1 MTLPIPIPHLKEAAR
16 RKESIILAKS
26 FKKASII
33 HQTTA
38 FLCHSHLDNE
48 LAEGLQVLLQ
58 ENSWDV
64 YIDWKDN
71 TLPGTPDQE
80 TAFRIKE
87 KIVRSEYFIFMATE
101 NSMRS
106 RWCPWEIGFADNEKI
121 NRKIILIRTS
131 DEDNNWHGNEY
142 LQLYR
147 EIAIGD
153 LGQLEVNTIQH
164 STRWDPIS
172 NLR

>member
-1 MTLPIPIPHLKEAAR
+1 MYQPIPISSLEEAVH
-16 RKESIILAKS
+16 RKGSIILAKS
-26 FKKASII
+26 FNNALRI
-33 HQTTA
+33 HKTTA

-48 LAEGLQVLLQ
+48 LAEGLQVFLQ
-58 ENSWDV
+58 ENGWDV

-71 TLPGTPDQE
+71 TLPRFPAQE
-80 TAFRIKE
+80 TALRIKE
-87 KIVRSEYFIFMATE
+87 KIERSEYFIFMATE
-101 NSMRS
+101 NSRRS
-106 RWCPWEIGFADNEKI
+106 RWCPWEIGFADHEKI
-121 NRKIILIRTS
+121 NSKIILIRTS

-153 LGQLEVNTIQH
+153 SGRLGINTLQQP
-164 STRWDPIS
+164 TRWNPIN

>member
-106 RWCPWEIGFADNEKI
+106 RWCPWDGGNSDLFAF
-121 NRKIILIRTS
+121 
-131 DEDNNWHGNEY
+131 
-142 LQLYR
+142 
-147 EIAIGD
+147 
-153 LGQLEVNTIQH
+153 
-164 STRWDPIS
+164 
-172 NLR
+172 